1 MQLYLH
7 HFGLQQMPF
16 ALTPNTSFYAQ
27 LPAHAEALNV
37 LNLGLQSG
45 EGFLKITGEV
55 GTGKTLLCRLLLQQL
70 DQQGI
75 ISAYIPNPH
84 LTPAQLSQAFADEIG
99 CPAQPSDSLAQL
111 QQQIN
116 QRLLQ
121 LAQEDKKV
129 VLLVD
134 EAQGM
139 PEETLEALR
148 LLTNLETET
157 EKLLQVVLF
166 GQPELD
172 LLLRQSH
179 LRQLSQRITFSYDI
193 SSLSAKEVAQYIQHR
208 LITAGYGTQPL
219 FSAAALRLITQA
231 SGGIPRLIN
240 ILANKALLVAFGKG
254 QHRIKPQHIRA
265 AIRDSRHAIYIPA
278 PATAQPGW
286 LLLALGLGAVA
297 SASLLGL
304 S

>member
-1 MQLYLH
+1 MQPGPWKQ
-7 HFGLQQMPF
+7 FGPGAIPGPF
-16 ALTPNTSFYAQ
+16 GVSWGVASGAFGF
-27 LPAHAEALNV
+27 V
-37 LNLGLQSG
+37 GGLRS
-45 EGFLKITGEV
+45 
-55 GTGKTLLCRLLLQQL
+55 RL
-70 DQQGI
+70 
-75 ISAYIPNPH
+75 AR
-84 LTPAQLSQAFADEIG
+84 
-99 CPAQPSDSLAQL
+99 C
-111 QQQIN
+111 
-116 QRLLQ
+116 
-121 LAQEDKKV
+121 
-129 VLLVD
+129 
-134 EAQGM
+134 
-139 PEETLEALR
+139 
-148 LLTNLETET
+148 
-157 EKLLQVVLF
+157 VLF

-265 AIRDSRHAIYIPA
+265 AIRDSRHAIYILA